1 MLDLYKNI
9 KARREDLGL
18 TQAQLAELTGYA
30 DKTMISKIEKGTVDL
45 SQSKIEIF
53 AKALKTT
60 PAKLMGWTQIPTSA
74 FVPEDEMKDAE
85 QDFVNRAKAFADGSA
100 VYYTNPETARIA
112 QEMFD
117 DPEMRSLFHM
127 KRNMDP
133 KKFQAHYDMMKQ
145 LYALEH
151 PEDADDFEGC

>member
-1 MLDLYKNI
+1 MAGFKEMLKYL
-9 KARREDLGL
+9 RSRENMS
-18 TQAQLAELTGYA
+18 QAELAKKLGIAKSTISMYEVGKREPDFETLEAIADLFNVDMNFLLGRSGSESGHGAVPTDGQSTGYYL
-30 DKTMISKIEKGTVDL
+30 D
-45 SQSKIEIF
+45 
-53 AKALKTT
+53 
-60 PAKLMGWTQIPTSA
+60 
-74 FVPEDEMKDAE
+74 
-85 QDFVNRAKAFADGSA
+85 
-100 VYYTNPETARIA
+100 PETARIA

-151 PEDADDFEGC
+151 PEDADDFDGC